1 MNFLRPDLHI
11 GKSDADLRRCIIDVG
26 SSHTGIRGKYFKSK
40 LNLPV
45 IFIDADQVALHKLEV
60 DSDDLI
66 VNAAI
71 SSRNG
76 LAKFNIYP
84 HDGTSSLCETD
95 LKNATSWEIGNRK
108 STQEDWTCQEINII
122 PMITLGDIIETL
134 GIEQIAAL
142 KIDAQGHDFEVVKG
156 IGQHFDKINYIEL
169 EVQIVKHELYK
180 NSSKKEEV
188 IEFLKK
194 REFDLIATFLQSW
207 NQEQNLCFLKKGSI

>member
-1 MNFLRPDLHI
+1 MNCTRPNLHI
-11 GKSDADLRRCIIDVG
+11 GKSTGDLRRCIIDVG

-45 IFIDADQVALHKLEV
+45 IFIDADQVALHKLQVEP
-60 DSDDLI
+60 DDLV
-66 VNAAI
+66 VNAAV

-84 HDGTSSLCETD
+84 HDGTGSLCEVD
-95 LKNATSWEIGNRK
+95 LKNATAWAIGNRK
-108 STQEDWTCQEINII
+108 STQEDWTCQEINIV
-122 PMITLGDIIETL
+122 PMVTLGDIIETM

-156 IGQHFDKINYIEL
+156 IGQHFDKVNYIEL
-169 EVQIVKHELYK
+169 EVQIVQHELYK

-188 IEFLKK
+188 IEFLKNQ
-194 REFDLIATFLQSW
+194 EFDLIATSLHSW
-207 NQEQNLCFLKKGSI
+207 NQEQNICFLRKGTV